1 VERTNA
7 SAKPAHASGSADADP
22 GTTVHRFLGT
32 LTERYRRLESTPAA
46 GLDASVVDRRLSEL
60 VLAEAAL
67 RHAQSAPSPAAARP
81 PQVAVMGP
89 TQTGKST
96 VVNLLLGR
104 PVAEVSPLAG
114 YTVHPQGFWVTSGDR
129 TASWAEGLFP
139 GWSRCEPDELSRDR
153 LEVYALT
160 LVDTPDG
167 EHPALPPCV
176 LWDTPDF
183 DSLAARSYRRG
194 LLEVA
199 ALADAIILVLSKEKY
214 SDLSVWCM
222 LRLVEPLRRPLVIC
236 LNKLTPEATDV
247 VTASLRQRLAE
258 TRADDRD
265 VPIATV
271 EYQPGLVG
279 DPQTFPPQAAGELR
293 QHLSTR
299 LAASAG
305 RAKTAGVQALIRRD
319 WDDWVA
325 PLRAEHAAAEAWNR
339 RLEDALAKFLEA
351 YRRDYLDH
359 PQRYDSFRRAAIELL
374 HLLEIPKLS
383 GWITQARRVASW
395 PARQLLAVGRSWW
408 DQRRGRAR
416 TMHDLGTEAAVLLDA
431 VDALL
436 TSLQRDAARQ
446 CDPSAPG
453 CAVWRAV
460 TQRLEREES
469 RLRQAFRSAIE
480 EHHRQVAREIHA
492 AANSLY
498 EELQAQ
504 PARLAALRAA
514 RTTIDVG
521 YLLLAVKTGGL
532 TPLDALWAPATFGL
546 TSLLMEGLAGLQMGH
561 VGRRLKKQQYEAVQK
576 VLIES
581 VFLPELRA
589 LAANLEDEGLFAIP
603 PEHLAEAAGALNA
616 WE

>member
-1 VERTNA
+1 
-7 SAKPAHASGSADADP
+7 
-22 GTTVHRFLGT
+22 
-32 LTERYRRLESTPAA
+32 
-46 GLDASVVDRRLSEL
+46 
-60 VLAEAAL
+60 
-67 RHAQSAPSPAAARP
+67 
-81 PQVAVMGP
+81 MGP

-129 TASWAEGLFP
+129 TASWIEGLFP

-153 LEVYALT
+153 LEAYALT
-160 LVDTPDG
+160 IVDTPDG
-167 EHPALPPCV
+167 EHTALPPCV

-199 ALADAIILVLSKEKY
+199 ALADAVVLVLSKEKY
-214 SDLSVWCM
+214 SDLSVWRM

-247 VTASLRQRLAE
+247 VAASLRQRLAE

-271 EYQPGLVG
+271 EYQLGLMG
-279 DPQTFPPQAAGELR
+279 DPQTFPPQATGELR

-299 LAASAG
+299 LSAAAD
-305 RAKTAGVQALIRRD
+305 RARTAGVQALIRRH

-325 PLRAEHAAAEAWNR
+325 PLRAEHAAADAWNR
-339 RLEDALAKFLEA
+339 LLDDALAKVLEA

-374 HLLEIPKLS
+374 HLLEIPKIS
-383 GWITQARRVASW
+383 GWITRARQVASW
-395 PARQLLAVGRSWW
+395 PARQLLAAGRSWW
-408 DQRRGRAR
+408 GQRRGRAR
-416 TMHDLGTEAAVLLDA
+416 TMRDLGTEAAVLLDA

-460 TQRLEREES
+460 TQRLDREEG
-469 RLRQAFRSAIE
+469 RLRQVFRNAIV
-480 EHHRQVAREIHA
+480 EHNRRVAREIHA

-498 EELQAQ
+498 EELQTQ
-504 PARLAALRAA
+504 PARLVALRTA

-521 YLLLAVKTGGL
+521 YLLLAVKIGGL

-546 TSLLMEGLAGLQMGH
+546 TSLLMEGLAGVQMGH
-561 VGRRLKKQQYEAVQK
+561 VARRLKKQQYEGVQK
-576 VLIES
+576 VLTES

-603 PEHLAEAAGALNA
+603 PEHLAEAVAALNA
-616 WE
+616 WEQAGRHGHLAGDRSSHRD